1 MPKFDLVS
9 RGPILEY
16 IKEYTNGLNIANDL
30 KDQIIQYF
38 EEKLQEEI
46 NRFCDLSQEV
56 TELQGKRTIQERD
69 WKFIQKRLK

>member
-38 EEKLQEEI
+38 EEKLLEEI

-56 TELQGKRTIQERD
+56 TDLQGKRTIQERD
-69 WKFIQKRLK
+69 WKFIRKRLE